1 MANMPPLTIRKPETL
16 LNRLNSLET
25 QVFEEAQAAQIGER
39 VQRTLRI
46 NGAEVSFTVTPSV
59 HRGQFYRLFRI
70 NGKRIAK
77 GVVPQVL
84 LPA

>member
-1 MANMPPLTIRKPETL
+1 MPPLTIRKPETL
-16 LNRLNSLET
+16 LNRLNTLET
-25 QVFEEAQAAQIGER
+25 QVFEEAQSAQIGER

-70 NGKRIAK
+70 NGKRTAK
-77 GVVPQVL
+77 GAVPQAL
-84 LPA
+84 LPNQG